1 MSREFLSDGLE
12 RFYQGGEKEMIFLCW
27 EKQNASELDK
37 RELAKT
43 LAVVIPMLI
52 ELNRILFLAGGGIK
66 LESRLIVGNRRGEK
80 HGYIPNKS
88 TETGY
93 C

>member
-1 MSREFLSDGLE
+1 
-12 RFYQGGEKEMIFLCW
+12 MIFLCW

-52 ELNRILFLAGGGIK
+52 ELNRILSLAGGGIK
-66 LESRLIVGNRRGEK
+66 LESRLILNIDRKQER
-80 HGYIPNKS
+80 
-88 TETGY
+88 
-93 C
+93 

>member
-1 MSREFLSDGLE
+1 MSREFLSDVFE
-12 RFYQGGEKEMIFLCW
+12 RLYEGGEKEMIFLCW

-52 ELNRILFLAGGGIK
+52 ELNRILSLAGGGIR
-66 LESRLIVGNRRGEK
+66 LESRLILNTDRKQER
-80 HGYIPNKS
+80 
-88 TETGY
+88 
-93 C
+93 